1 MGCSFFAC
9 FSASKNRKHQHL
21 VDGDSSVD
29 QKPQANEAV
38 RSSEEEDFW
47 KPFNPIIVKKEK
59 LGELLNN
66 SGKKQVAFDLNVETH
81 DELSVESSDELLK
94 NEENKGTEGT
104 VKGSG
109 SSVLD
114 LSASAVVCC
123 DSQNSRY
130 QNSEESGDE
139 LKDWDL
145 GIKEVNETGIGKA
158 ENEPRLDIEES
169 SESLF
174 SLSIESR
181 KHDCEVESDDKE
193 VNSPMRIVLNRNAE
207 DKGGE
212 CVQSVL
218 SPVENLAQWKGV
230 KAKASIPL
238 KDEEKENINVEQ
250 GSDIPFSLESNFK
263 FGTSSSRLFSNGKK
277 LVGQEIAVD
286 TSLSSWL
293 VGPENTPNSKGSTD
307 SVGNSEASRKTNSP
321 RSYEDRPILG
331 ALTLEELKQHSA
343 STSSRKCRSRSPDET
358 PIIGTVGSYWNHTGQ
373 IVDANSNSLH
383 KGTPRTRSRNI
394 QEERPRWNAIPFEAR
409 LERALDTGTAGV

>member
-21 VDGDSSVD
+21 VDGVSSVD

-38 RSSEEEDFW
+38 RSSKEEGFW

-66 SGKKQVAFDLNVETH
+66 NRKHQVAFDLNVE
-81 DELSVESSDELLK
+81 SSDKLLE
-94 NEENKGTEGT
+94 NEGNKGTEGT

-114 LSASAVVCC
+114 SSASAVVCKF
-123 DSQNSRY
+123 QNNRY

-139 LKDWDL
+139 LKDL
-145 GIKEVNETGIGKA
+145 GLEIMEVNEDGIGKA
-158 ENEPRLDIEES
+158 ENELRLEIEES
-169 SESLF
+169 SDSLF

-181 KHDCEVESDDKE
+181 KCVCEVEPDEKE
-193 VNSPMRIVLNRNAE
+193 VSSPMPIVLNRNAE

-218 SPVENLAQWKGV
+218 NPVENLAQWKGV
-230 KAKASIPL
+230 KAKAGIPL
-238 KDEEKENINVEQ
+238 KEEEKENINVEQ
-250 GSDIPFSLESNFK
+250 GSDIPISPESNLK
-263 FGTSSSRLFSNGKK
+263 LGTSSSRLCSDGKK
-277 LVGQEIAVD
+277 LERQEIAVD

-293 VGPENTPNSKGSTD
+293 VGPENTPNSKGSTS
-307 SVGNSEASRKTNSP
+307 SVVNSAASRMTNSP

-343 STSSRKCRSRSPDET
+343 PTSRKCSSRSPDET

-373 IVDANSNSLH
+373 IVDADSSSPH
-383 KGTPRTRSRNI
+383 KGTPRTKCRNI
-394 QEERPRWNAIPFEAR
+394 QEERPKWNAIPFEAR

>member
-29 QKPQANEAV
+29 QKPQVNEAV

-66 SGKKQVAFDLNVETH
+66 SGKKQ
-81 DELSVESSDELLK
+81 
-94 NEENKGTEGT
+94 GTQGT

-123 DSQNSRY
+123 DSQNNRY

-145 GIKEVNETGIGKA
+145 GIREVNETGIGKA

-373 IVDANSNSLH
+373 ILDADSNSLH